1 MDAHSRPTALLTND
15 DGISSHFLWRL
26 VHALDQ
32 YFDVTVVAPDGERSW
47 AGRSF
52 TRTGNID
59 VKASPDRP
67 KTWSISGS
75 PTDCVNLGMHHLMPT
90 APDVVVSGINLGFN
104 MSLPLVLT
112 SGTVSAA
119 LEGALNGV
127 HAVASSM
134 HIPSDAFEETKA
146 SHGRVTGALDQSL
159 MQAAEHTAKY
169 AHQLV
174 GKPFTDTV
182 VHNLNF
188 PATTSENTPLEE
200 VCLSN
205 LRLGSM
211 YQPVASNTFQ
221 FRFPEKRQTLRMPE
235 NGDLEA
241 LNRGHASIALLN
253 YDSLCP

>member
-1 MDAHSRPTALLTND
+1 MSAQSRPSALVTND

-52 TRTGNID
+52 TRTGDID
-59 VKASPDRP
+59 VKVAPDRP

-75 PTDCVNLGMHHLMPT
+75 PTDCVNLGMYHFMST
-90 APDVVVSGINLGFN
+90 TPDVVVSGINLGFN

-119 LEGALNGV
+119 LEGALNGI

-134 HIPSDAFEETKA
+134 HIPSDAFEATKA
-146 SHGRVTGALDQSL
+146 AHGKVTGALDHSL
-159 MQAAEHTAKY
+159 VQAAEKTAKY

-174 GKPFTDTV
+174 GKPVTGTV
-182 VHNLNF
+182 IHNLNF
-188 PATTSENTPLEE
+188 PATTSEETPLEA

-211 YQPVASNTFQ
+211 YQSVASNTFR
-221 FRFPEKRQTLRMPE
+221 FRFPEKRETLRMPE

-241 LNRGHASIALLN
+241 LKRGNASIALLN
-253 YDSLCP
+253 YDQLCP

>member
-1 MDAHSRPTALLTND
+1 MSAQSQPTVLVTND

-52 TRTGNID
+52 TRTGNIN
-59 VKASPDRP
+59 VKAEPDRP

-75 PTDCVNLGMHHLMPT
+75 PTDCVNLGMHHLLPT
-90 APDVVVSGINLGFN
+90 PPDVVVSGINLGFN

-146 SHGRVTGALDQSL
+146 AHGKVEGALDDSL
-159 MQAAEHTAKY
+159 IQAAEHTARY
-169 AHQLV
+169 ALRLV
-174 GKPFTDTV
+174 GKPVNGTV

-188 PATTSENTPLEE
+188 PATTSENTILEE

-211 YQPVASNTFQ
+211 YEPIASNTFQ

-241 LNRGHASIALLN
+241 LKRGNASIALLN
-253 YDSLCP
+253 YDGLCP